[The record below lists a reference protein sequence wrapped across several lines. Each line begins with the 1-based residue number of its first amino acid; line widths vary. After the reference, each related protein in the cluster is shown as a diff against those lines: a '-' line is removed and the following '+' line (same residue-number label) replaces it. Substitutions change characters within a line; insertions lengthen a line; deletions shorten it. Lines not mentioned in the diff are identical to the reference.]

1 MMHMNYEQL
10 TKQYQ
15 EIKARGKKLDMSR
28 GKPSPEQLGTM
39 SRLLT
44 AVIRNDECFSE
55 TGTDCRNYGG
65 LDGIN
70 EMKRLFG
77 EILNV
82 PMNQVIV
89 GGNSSLNLMYD
100 TVARAMLHGVQDDCK
115 PWSKYE
121 QISFLCPVP
130 GYDRHFAICE
140 FFGINMINVP
150 LLADGP
156 DMDMVE
162 KLVAED
168 ETIKGIWCVPKYANP
183 SGITYSEETVTRFA
197 RLKPAA
203 KDFRVFWDNAYVLH
217 DLTDTP
223 DYLPEIFTEAAKYGN
238 EDLFIEFA
246 STSKITYSGA
256 GISCMAS
263 SPRNIAR
270 ILEELKVQ
278 TIGHDKLN
286 QLRHSRVFQSLDDV
300 KEQMRVHMGIILP
313 KFQLLYRVFEQE
325 FSGLNGVHWTK
336 PNGGYFICLTLPKG
350 KAKRVVELAKDAGLV
365 LTAAGAPFPYGKDP
379 DDSILR
385 IAPTYP
391 SLNELAEAAPLLCCC
406 VKLALLE
413 DGQNAQKS

>member
-1 MMHMNYEQL
+1 MNYDKL
-10 TKQYQ
+10 LKQYNT
-15 EIKARGKKLDMSR
+15 IKEKGKKLDMSR
-28 GKPSPEQLGTM
+28 GKPSPEQLGTI
-39 SRLLT
+39 SSILT

-77 EILNV
+77 EILEV
-82 PMNQVIV
+82 PMEQVIV

-100 TVARAMLHGVQDDCK
+100 TVARAMLHGVRDDCK
-115 PWSKYE
+115 PWGKHE

-150 LLADGP
+150 LLQDGP
-156 DMDMVE
+156 DMDLVE

-168 ETIKGIWCVPKYANP
+168 DTIKGIWCVPKYANP
-183 SGITYSEETVTRFA
+183 SGITYSAEVVDRFA
-197 RLKPAA
+197 KLKPAA

-223 DYLPEIFTEAAKYGN
+223 DPLVEIFSAARKYDN

-286 QLRHSRVFQSLDDV
+286 QLRHSRVFPNIDAV
-300 KEQMRVHMGIILP
+300 RAHMKVHTGIIQP

-325 FSGLNGVHWTK
+325 LSQVKGVSWTK
-336 PNGGYFICLTLPKG
+336 PNGGYFICMTLPDG
-350 KAKRVVELAKDAGLV
+350 TAKRVVELAKEAGLV
-365 LTAAGAPFPYGKDP
+365 LTGAGAPFPYGKDP
-379 DDSILR
+379 HDSILR

-406 VKLALLE
+406 IKLAILE
-413 DGQNAQKS
+413 NEQIAQKM

>member
-1 MMHMNYEQL
+1 MNYEQL
-10 TKQYQ
+10 IKQYN

-28 GKPSPEQLGTM
+28 GKPAPEQLGTM

-44 AVIRNDECFSE
+44 SVIRNDECFSE

-77 EILNV
+77 EILDV
-82 PMNQVIV
+82 PMEQVIV

-100 TVARAMLHGVQDDCK
+100 TVARAMLHGVCDDCR
-115 PWSKYE
+115 PWCKYDK
-121 QISFLCPVP
+121 ISFLCPVP

-150 LLADGP
+150 LLKDGP
-156 DMDMVE
+156 DMDLVE

-183 SGITYSEETVTRFA
+183 SGITYSAEVVERFA
-197 RLKPAA
+197 KLKPAA

-217 DLTDTP
+217 ELTDTP
-223 DYLPEIFTEAAKYGN
+223 DPLVEIFSEAAKYEN

-246 STSKITYSGA
+246 STSKITFPGA

-286 QLRHSRVFQSLDDV
+286 QLRHSRVFRNLEDV
-300 KEQMRVHMGIILP
+300 KAQMRIHMDIIRP
-313 KFQLLYRVFEQE
+313 KFQLLYRVFEE
-325 FSGLNGVHWTK
+325 ELSHVPDVNWTQ
-336 PNGGYFICLTLPKG
+336 PNGGYFICMTLPKG
-350 KAKRVVELAKDAGLV
+350 KAKRVVSLAKEAGLI
-365 LTAAGAPFPYGKDP
+365 LTEAGAPFPYGLDP
-379 DDSILR
+379 DDNILR

-406 VKLALLE
+406 IKIAILE
-413 DGQNAQKS
+413 SEQSAQKT

>member
-1 MMHMNYEQL
+1 MNYDKL
-10 TKQYQ
+10 LNQYNL
-15 EIKARGKKLDMSR
+15 IKEKGKKLDMSR
-28 GKPSPEQLGTM
+28 GKPSPEQLGTI
-39 SRLLT
+39 SSILT

-77 EILNV
+77 EILEV
-82 PMNQVIV
+82 PMEQVIV

-100 TVARAMLHGVQDDCK
+100 TVARAMLHGVRDDCK
-115 PWSKYE
+115 PWGKYE

-150 LLADGP
+150 LLQDGP
-156 DMDMVE
+156 DMDLVE

-183 SGITYSEETVTRFA
+183 SGITYSAEVVDRFA
-197 RLKPAA
+197 KLKPAA

-223 DYLPEIFTEAAKYGN
+223 DPLVEIFSAARKYDN

-286 QLRHSRVFQSLDDV
+286 QLRHSRVFPNIEAV
-300 KEQMRVHMGIILP
+300 RAHMKVHTSIIQP

-325 FSGLNGVHWTK
+325 LSNVKGVSWTK
-336 PNGGYFICLTLPKG
+336 PNGGYFICMTLPNG
-350 KAKRVVELAKDAGLV
+350 TAKRVVELAKDAGLV
-365 LTAAGAPFPYGKDP
+365 LTGAGAPFPYGKDP
-379 DDSILR
+379 CDNILR

-406 VKLALLE
+406 IKLAILE
-413 DGQNAQKS
+413 NEQNAQKM